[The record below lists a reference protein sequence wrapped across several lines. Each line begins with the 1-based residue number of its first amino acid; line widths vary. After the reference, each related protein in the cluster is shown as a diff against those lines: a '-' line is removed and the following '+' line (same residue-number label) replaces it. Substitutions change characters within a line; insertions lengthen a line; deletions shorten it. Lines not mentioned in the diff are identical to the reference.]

1 MPELI
6 TFEDTWTTFQGTQTM
21 VRCTASPHRDVA
33 TKHDKRTALS
43 VSICN
48 NWEGPASRMVLQGY
62 CYAIEFVRASPASSA
77 ASASASSSAEVCVA
91 DLIESRDHVIHDF
104 IHKIARILVLK
115 YHRPC
120 YVQLSTAAAA
130 SDDALGASDQI
141 NLLQKITQCIDNHT
155 V

>member
-62 CYAIEFVRASPASSA
+62 CYAIEFVRASPASS
-77 ASASASSSAEVCVA
+77 SAEVCVA